1 MLMEKINR
9 CLKEQLSK
17 KEYLPPE
24 IEVTIVEME
33 NGIAAQSAL
42 VVPVNS
48 AGDVKHD
55 WDEGGTVD
63 KEIEW

>member
-1 MLMEKINR
+1 
-9 CLKEQLSK
+9 
-17 KEYLPPE
+17 
-24 IEVTIVEME
+24 ME